1 MFTQTQRLLVRDLTP
16 SDFTDLLTISGHPD
30 VALTNDYLSAN
41 PEDLREWLEQTVT
54 LEQQTPRASHHCAI
68 VEQNNGR
75 LIGWLG
81 FHLLE
86 EGQVVEFGYALHPE
100 KWNQGYMTEAV
111 QAMLVYCFE
120 LLKVQTAKAFHM
132 HNNMSSGKVL
142 QKAGM
147 IPDAQMLEKRAEG
160 EFHYILTSDDF
171 VAARLQKR

>member
-1 MFTQTQRLLVRDLTP
+1 MFAQTQRLLLRDLTP
-16 SDFTDLLTISGHPD
+16 LDFTDLLTISGHLD

-41 PEDLREWLEQTVT
+41 PEELQQWLEHT
-54 LEQQTPRASHHCAI
+54 LRLERQTPRASHHCAI
-68 VEQNNGR
+68 VEQDGR

-86 EGQVVEFGYALHPE
+86 AGQIVEFGYALHPE

-120 LLKVQTAKAFHM
+120 VLQVQTIKAFHM
-132 HNNMSSGKVL
+132 HNNMASGKVL

-147 IPDAQMLEKRAEG
+147 IPDVQMREKRAEG
-160 EFHYILTSDDF
+160 EFHYVLTNDDF
-171 VAARLQKR
+171 VAAKVQTQ